1 MKEQI
6 TQSLS
11 ALFVS
16 MRDRHITNAK
26 ILMEQGVGV
35 AEHPDVLGTIEEEL
49 GRAAEYQDKL
59 EMLERLKDNVPRI

>member
-6 TQSLS
+6 THSLS

>member
-6 TQSLS
+6 THSLN

>member
-6 TQSLS
+6 THSLG